1 MTGRGASEG
10 FLLLTQAMP
19 SYTAIVVMVAE
30 CEGWVWLAM
39 WKDWW
44 QPYSS
49 LRFAMRCYATS
60 MQHRKLVTADVIG
73 IE

>member
-1 MTGRGASEG
+1 M
-10 FLLLTQAMP
+10 
-19 SYTAIVVMVAE
+19 VVE
-30 CEGWVWLAM
+30 SEGWVWLAM

-60 MQHRKLVTADVIG
+60 MQHRKLAVADVIQRDLSLTTEG
-73 IE
+73 ST